1 MDWNEE
7 RTAALTKMWLEGMSA
22 SQCAHQLGG
31 VSRNAVIGKVHRLGL
46 DSRQAPSRPRSL
58 GGRPAGSSRA
68 ATAVVQAHRSATTP
82 PASKAAPR
90 PAPIA
95 PPANLELK
103 PTSSLLSLSG
113 HACRWP
119 IGDPGTSDFGFCGR
133 ERHGAGSYC
142 ADHSNLSLRRK
153 RTEAAANAEIE
164 YWLKQA
170 SEPRR
175 SADRI
180 AVR

>member
-7 RTAALTKMWLEGMSA
+7 RTAALTKMWLDGMSA

-46 DSRQAPSRPRSL
+46 DSRKAPSRPRSL

-68 ATAVVQAHRSATTP
+68 ATNVVQAHRSATIQ
-82 PASKAAPR
+82 PAAPVAPR
-90 PAPIA
+90 PASVAA
-95 PPANLELK
+95 PVNLEMR

-119 IGDPGTSDFGFCGR
+119 IGDPCSADFGFCGR
-133 ERHGAGSYC
+133 ERHGSGSYC
-142 ADHSNLSLRRK
+142 ADHANISLRRK
-153 RTEAAANAEIE
+153 RTEAAASAEIE

-170 SEPRR
+170 SGNFRGAAHTTAR
-175 SADRI
+175 
-180 AVR
+180 

>member
-7 RTAALTKMWLEGMSA
+7 RTATLTKMWLEGMSA
-22 SQCAHQLGG
+22 SQCAQRLGG

-68 ATAVVQAHRSATTP
+68 ATTLVQAHRSATIQ
-82 PASKAAPR
+82 PAAPAPR
-90 PAPIA
+90 PAPLAA
-95 PPANLELK
+95 PVNLELK
-103 PTSSLLSLSG
+103 PTSSLLSLGG

-119 IGDPGTSDFGFCGR
+119 IGDPGTADFGFCGR

-142 ADHSNLSLRRK
+142 VDHAQISHRRK
-153 RTEAAANAEIE
+153 RSEAAASAEIE
-164 YWLKQA
+164 YWLRQA
-170 SEPRR
+170 SDTRR
-175 SADRI
+175 GPARI

>member
-22 SQCAHQLGG
+22 SQVARQLGG

-46 DSRQAPSRPRSL
+46 DSRKAPSRPRSL

-68 ATAVVQAHRSATTP
+68 ATTLVQAHRSATVQPVVT
-82 PASKAAPR
+82 PR
-90 PAPIA
+90 PVSPAPFA
-95 PPANLELK
+95 PLNLDLK
-103 PTSSLLSLSG
+103 PTASLLSLHG

-119 IGDPGTSDFGFCGR
+119 IGDPNCSDFGFCGR
-133 ERHGAGSYC
+133 EGSGSGPYC
-142 ADHSNLSLRRK
+142 ADHAQVSLRRK
-153 RTEAAANAEIE
+153 RSEAAVNAEVD

-170 SEPRR
+170 NGARRFAPRAALR
-175 SADRI
+175 
-180 AVR
+180 

>member
-46 DSRQAPSRPRSL
+46 DSRQTPSRPRSL

-68 ATAVVQAHRSATTP
+68 ATNVVQAHRSATMQP
-82 PASKAAPR
+82 SALQSPR
-90 PAPIA
+90 PAPA
-95 PPANLELK
+95 PPPFNLEMK
-103 PTSSLLSLSG
+103 PTSNLLSLGG

-119 IGDPGTSDFGFCGR
+119 IGDPGSTDFGFCGR
-133 ERHGAGSYC
+133 ERHGIGSYC
-142 ADHSNLSLRRK
+142 ADHSQMSLRRK
-153 RTEAAANAEIE
+153 RSEAALNNEIE

-170 SEPRR
+170 SDTRR
-175 SADRI
+175 GPGRI

>member
-22 SQCAHQLGG
+22 SQVARQLGG

-46 DSRQAPSRPRSL
+46 DSRKAPSRPRSL

-68 ATAVVQAHRSATTP
+68 SVTVVQAHRSATVSP
-82 PASKAAPR
+82 VAALRSAP
-90 PAPIA
+90 PAPIS
-95 PPANLELK
+95 PINLDLK
-103 PTSSLLSLSG
+103 PTASLLTLHG

-119 IGDPGTSDFGFCGR
+119 IGDPGASDFGFCGR
-133 ERHGAGSYC
+133 EGSSAGPYC
-142 ADHSNLSLRRK
+142 AGHAQLSSRRK
-153 RTEAAANAEIE
+153 RSEAAANAEVD

-170 SEPRR
+170 NGSHR
-175 SADRI
+175 SAPRV